1 MIRDAGGKHAEEL
14 NNWGSSLNFLSG
26 STHNDA
32 GVLPVVATLVV
43 TITFEAALN
52 PPGGTINLPY
62 EIGDHTNRTW
72 STSWRNPHPAGM
84 PVLIWKLKAF
94 FLLDTVALFA
104 SVTTIL
110 FLLSGLP
117 QKSNF
122 VMKFLAWLMWFALF
136 ATVLA
141 FFAVFNAIYRHK
153 YSAAERLV
161 QAACKHMPTEGIMG
175 AISYQFRLMIILL
188 FCLVLMGAISISLAQ
203 ELDDSVLAADHA
215 ELDNSALYHDAF
227 SCTDDLKIEYPFGLS
242 DYLHGFRIFCD
253 FQQNTSA
260 TVTLGTAN
268 VTLAEISREGGYI
281 RVYMRPSMW
290 RCGEGSTGDEDLA
303 PGQTNLSLVK
313 TPFTYSP
320 DRNKF
325 TVIGCDSLVVLN
337 NTHTNNESTG
347 CASFCPSKRSIPDGN
362 CMGAGCCQS
371 SIPSGLKTFDL
382 SFYSISNLTRS
393 RIGGPSGCTR
403 SFVVQTEEFQFK
415 ARYAKE
421 GGYFPPY
428 FPVVLDWSIGT
439 EKCATAKHEKGFVCQ
454 ENSDCYDTP
463 NGIGYRCNCREG
475 YAGNPYLNGSAG
487 CQDVDECDDPKK
499 NRCIWK
505 WKCVNTQGS
514 YKCHCPPGKHGDG
527 MEGGTGCAI
536 RSPALEIGLI
546 VGLLVLFMLF
556 TGSSLIYWAS
566 KYKKNVTI
574 RRKYFMKNG
583 GMLLQQRVSSRQPS
597 ARIFTI
603 EEIIDATNNFKD
615 DQILGK
621 GGYGTVYKGLLPNG
635 EIVAIKKSKLLDET
649 QIDQFINEVVVLSQ
663 INHRNVVKL
672 IGCCLEDQVP
682 LLVYEFIPNGTLF
695 HHIHE
700 NKTSNLSW
708 EKRLTIAAET
718 AGAIAYLHCKTSIPI
733 IHRDIKSANILLD
746 DNYNAK
752 VSDFGA
758 SRLVGFNETHITTI
772 VQGTLGYLDP
782 EYFHTS
788 QLTEKS
794 DVYSF
799 GVVLM
804 EILTGEMP
812 VSVRK
817 CEADQRNLASY
828 FVRSLK
834 RSLLLDVIDRKLIN
848 QVEKLYLFAVADIAS
863 RCVRLKAEERP
874 TMREVKVELDALRR
888 LLKRQCSF
896 ERVSEKE
903 LQSVWRENLSR
914 ELSPEISL
922 LSSTDKHQEWC

>member
-1 MIRDAGGKHAEEL
+1 
-14 NNWGSSLNFLSG
+14 
-26 STHNDA
+26 
-32 GVLPVVATLVV
+32 
-43 TITFEAALN
+43 
-52 PPGGTINLPY
+52 
-62 EIGDHTNRTW
+62 
-72 STSWRNPHPAGM
+72 
-84 PVLIWKLKAF
+84 
-94 FLLDTVALFA
+94 
-104 SVTTIL
+104 
-110 FLLSGLP
+110 
-117 QKSNF
+117 
-122 VMKFLAWLMWFALF
+122 
-136 ATVLA
+136 
-141 FFAVFNAIYRHK
+141 
-153 YSAAERLV
+153 
-161 QAACKHMPTEGIMG
+161 MPTDLMG
-175 AISYQFRLMIILL
+175 TKSYQLRLMIILL
-188 FCLVLMGAISISLAQ
+188 FCLVMGPSISLA
-203 ELDDSVLAADHA
+203 ENLNNSVLFANAV
-215 ELDNSALYHDAF
+215 
-227 SCTDDLKIEYPFGLS
+227 SCGNLLEYPFGFNK
-242 DYLHGFRIFCD
+242 YLNNGFQIFCD
-253 FQQNTSA
+253 FRQNTSA
-260 TVTLGTAN
+260 MVALGSAN
-268 VTLAEISREGGYI
+268 VTVLEISREGGYV
-281 RVYMRPSMW
+281 RVLLPPIMW
-290 RCGEGSTGDEDLA
+290 RCGRGSTGDQALL
-303 PGQTNLSLVK
+303 PGQTGLSLEN

-320 DRNKF
+320 DCNKL
-325 TVIGCDSLVVLN
+325 TVIGCDALVVLN
-337 NTHTNNESTG
+337 NTHANNESTG
-347 CASFCPSKRSIPDGN
+347 CASFCPSKRSILDGN

-371 SIPSGLKTFDL
+371 SIPSGLKSFEL
-382 SFYSISNLTRS
+382 AFYSISNLTGS
-393 RIGGPSGCTR
+393 TIGGPSGCTR
-403 SFVVQTEEFQFK
+403 TFVIQTEEFQFK
-415 ARYAKE
+415 ASYSM
-421 GGYFPPY
+421 GGLTPSSFPA
-428 FPVVLDWSIGT
+428 FLDWSIGK
-439 EKCATAKHEKGFVCQ
+439 EKCAKARLEKEFACR
-454 ENSDCYDTP
+454 ENSDCYDTL
-463 NGIGYRCNCREG
+463 NGIGYRCNCSEG
-475 YAGNPYLNGSAG
+475 FVGNPYLSSSAG
-487 CQDVDECDDPKK
+487 CRDIDECKNPK
-499 NRCIWK
+499 NNSCI
-505 WKCVNTQGS
+505 WKCVNIQGS
-514 YKCHCPPGKHGDG
+514 YKCLCPPGKHGDG
-527 MEGGTGCAI
+527 IEGGTGCE
-536 RSPALEIGLI
+536 RSTALVIGLV

-556 TGSSLIYWAS
+556 IGGSLIYWGS
-566 KYKKNVTI
+566 KYKKNATI

-583 GMLLQQRVSSRQPS
+583 GMLLQQRTSSRQPS

-603 EEIIDATNNFKD
+603 EEIIKATNNFKD
-615 DQILGK
+615 NQILGK
-621 GGYGTVYKGLLPNG
+621 GGYGTVYKGLFPNG

-718 AGAIAYLHCKTSIPI
+718 AGAIAYLHCKTAIPI

-758 SRLVGFNETHITTI
+758 SRLVGFNQTHITTI

-782 EYFHTS
+782 EYFYTS

-812 VSVRK
+812 ASVRK
-817 CEADQRNLASY
+817 CETDQRNLASY

-834 RSLLLDVIDRKLIN
+834 RSLLLDLIDRKLIN
-848 QVEKLYLFAVADIAS
+848 QVEKMYLFAVADIAS

-888 LLKRQCSF
+888 LLKRRCSF